1 MNIIWAGYK
10 SNCSVLIKT
19 IIITDVVQY
28 ILTNDNIYLFIIMC
42 LGKYFPTPEVGVVP
56 ETIKDHVMV
65 SQGQSSMSLL
75 HVQNR
80 S

>member
-1 MNIIWAGYK
+1 
-10 SNCSVLIKT
+10 
-19 IIITDVVQY
+19 
-28 ILTNDNIYLFIIMC
+28 MC